1 VPYVDLSGVS
11 VYYEQH
17 GTGDPVLLLHGGF
30 CSIETWQ
37 HQIDSLAARFEV
49 HAPERPGHG
58 RTPDRAGPITFAG
71 MVDDT
76 LAYLDSRGIESAHV
90 IGFSDGAIT
99 GVLLAMDHPQRVR
112 SLVAISA
119 NLDPGAFVDDEGS
132 EDESGDDDLH
142 GVREAYDRLSP
153 DGAAHGDVVLEKLM
167 QLWRSEPQIDPVA
180 LGRIAAPTLVLA
192 GDGDSI
198 TTAHTTLI
206 ARSIPGAQLCI
217 VPGAGHM
224 VTLERPELVSLL
236 LRDFLAAQR

>member
-17 GTGDPVLLLHGGF
+17 GAGDPVLLLHGGF

-37 HQIDSLAARFEV
+37 PQIDSLAARFEV

-76 LAYLDSRGIESAHV
+76 LAYLDARGIESAHV

-99 GVLLAMDHPQRVR
+99 GVLLAMDHPRRVR

-142 GVREAYDRLSP
+142 GVREANDRLSP

-198 TTAHTTLI
+198 TTAHTTLN

-224 VTLERPELVSLL
+224 VTLERPELVNLL